1 MVGFPD
7 WSSSALFNPRK
18 SSDKSIKKS
27 SWFAL
32 RRSAHNETMPTTVT
46 TKNPM
51 NGTKRKVAPSKD
63 AGVTGT
69 KKPKIDSSTKSAMK
83 KTKVQPKPAKK
94 IEELSD
100 SDDFD
105 SDGGAPL
112 HEKPSADSEDLEE
125 SETTDDDVEEE
136 ASRAVSDGLHP
147 DRVKAQLANSKNL

>member
-7 WSSSALFNPRK
+7 WSSSAWFDPRK
-18 SSDKSIKKS
+18 SSDKSVKKS

-32 RRSAHNETMPTTVT
+32 RRSAHYETMPTAVT

-51 NGTKRKVAPSKD
+51 NGTKRKAAPSKD
-63 AGVTGT
+63 AGMKGT
-69 KKPKIDSSTKSAMK
+69 KKPKIDSSIKSTMK
-83 KTKVQPKPAKK
+83 KTKVQPKPKK

-100 SDDFD
+100 SEDPD

-112 HEKPSADSEDLEE
+112 HKKPSADSEDLEE
-125 SETTDDDVEEE
+125 SDTTDDDGEKE

-147 DRVKAQLANSKNL
+147 DRVKAQQANSKNL